1 MTNNSNI
8 QDTVDTASNV
18 FERLDGMSYQSRARL
33 LRAIGNRLKVHGD
46 KIVEIASRETSLD
59 QVRLQGELIRTVS
72 QFSIYADALEIRFAN
87 DQSITAS
94 EGSVG
99 RASIFRTFSGVG
111 PVANFEASNFPL
123 AFGALG
129 TDTVSALAA
138 GCPVIVKIHPAH
150 PETSELCVR
159 IANELFIDESLEG
172 AVTYIHGDAQVS
184 ADLVKADQIAAVTF
198 TGSQRVGRIL
208 LDLAARRAKPIPV
221 FAEMGSL
228 NPIIMTQGIFSNY
241 ESAELASTIASSVC
255 SSAGQLCTKPGLI
268 FVPHGPDGDRFTT
281 DLQKAIGATG
291 PFSFIDDRIK
301 SRFISRMAE
310 AQAIRNVKVL
320 LGSDPDRAWLFEVVL
335 NSQGTA
341 DLHFV
346 FCQEMFG
353 PSTVIV
359 RYGDLDQV
367 SQVLDRIGGQLVI
380 AFYASDDEVP
390 AISALIKVA
399 MRCAGRMVWRGVPT
413 GVAVV
418 EGMHHGGPWPASS
431 ASIGSVGPEAIT
443 RFLRPVTWQGF
454 PNEALP
460 QVFRLQSS

>member
-1 MTNNSNI
+1 
-8 QDTVDTASNV
+8 
-18 FERLDGMSYQSRARL
+18 MSYQSRAHL
-33 LRAIGNRLKVHGD
+33 LRAIGDRLNVHGD

-59 QVRLQGELIRTVS
+59 RVRIQGELIRTVS
-72 QFSIYADALEIRFAN
+72 QITIYADALERRFAN
-87 DQSITAS
+87 DQSINAS

-99 RASIFRTFSGVG
+99 RASIFRTFSGIG

-150 PETSELCVR
+150 PGTSELCVR
-159 IANELFIDESLEG
+159 IANEVFIDESLEG
-172 AVTYIHGDAQVS
+172 AVTFVHGDAQVS
-184 ADLVKADQIAAVTF
+184 ADLVQADQIAAVTF
-198 TGSQRVGRIL
+198 TGSQSVGRIL

-228 NPIIMTQGIFSNY
+228 NPIIITQGMFSNRD
-241 ESAELASTIASSVC
+241 SPELASTIASSVC

-268 FVPHGPDGDRFTT
+268 FVPHGRDGDRFST

-310 AQAIRNVKVL
+310 VEAIGNVKVL
-320 LGSDPDRAWLFEVVL
+320 LGSDPDRAWLYEVVL
-335 NSQGTA
+335 NSQETA
-341 DLHFV
+341 DFQAV

-353 PSTVIV
+353 PATVIV
-359 RYGDLDQV
+359 RYGDFGQV
-367 SQVLDRIGGQLVI
+367 SQVLNRIGGQLVI
-380 AFYASDDEVP
+380 SFYALNGEIS
-390 AISALIKVA
+390 AISTLIKVA
-399 MRCAGRMVWRGVPT
+399 MRNAGRIVWCGVPT

-460 QVFRLQSS
+460 QVFRLQS

>member
-8 QDTVDTASNV
+8 QDTVNTASNV

-33 LRAIGNRLKVHGD
+33 LRAIGDRLKVHGD

-59 QVRLQGELIRTVS
+59 QARLQGELIRTVS
-72 QFSIYADALEIRFAN
+72 QFTIYADALECRFAN

-99 RASIFRTFSGVG
+99 RASIFRTFSGIG

-129 TDTVSALAA
+129 TDTASALAA

-159 IANELFIDESLEG
+159 IANEVLINKSLEG
-172 AVTYIHGDAQVS
+172 AVTFIHGDAQVS
-184 ADLVKADQIAAVTF
+184 ADLVQADQIAAVTF

-208 LDLAARRAKPIPV
+208 LDIAASRAKPVPV

-228 NPIIMTQGIFSNY
+228 NPIIVTQGIFSDCDMT
-241 ESAELASTIASSVC
+241 ELASTVASSVC
-255 SSAGQLCTKPGLI
+255 ASAGQLCTKPGLI
-268 FVPHGPDGDRFTT
+268 FVPHGRDADQFTT

-310 AQAIRNVKVL
+310 VESIGNVKVL
-320 LGSDPDRAWLFEVVL
+320 LGSDPDRAWLYEVVL
-335 NSQGTA
+335 TSQGTA
-341 DLHFV
+341 DFHDV

-353 PSTVIV
+353 PATVIV
-359 RYGDLDQV
+359 RYGDFGQV
-367 SQVLDRIGGQLVI
+367 SQVLNRIGGQLVI
-380 AFYASDDEVP
+380 AFYASNGEIS
-390 AISALIKVA
+390 AISPLIKVA
-399 MRCAGRMVWRGVPT
+399 MRSAGRMVWRGVPT

-431 ASIGSVGPEAIT
+431 ASIGSVGPEAIV